1 MEEARVSRRMRQQ
14 HGLISRK
21 QALAVGMT
29 DSQIKERLRNR
40 RWAPAARGVYRHA
53 VWPVTPLSRLL
64 AGCLAGDALASHRSA
79 AALHGIEGYELDRVE
94 LVVASGRNPALKGAL
109 VHRTT
114 QMELARPVVRNG
126 VPCTGVDRTV
136 LDLASVVS
144 RKQLDRTIDAVLR
157 DGLLRP
163 SDLYAVLVAHS
174 RRGRTGCGA
183 LRDALD
189 ERCGDDP
196 VPLSAWS
203 RMVADLLVD
212 AGLARPA
219 MEHQVNDVRGAFLA
233 QVDLAYP
240 SHRLAVEL
248 DSKRWHLNSVSF
260 ERDPR
265 RRNDLAVAGWTVL
278 TFTWNDYKERPQAL
292 CAAVARILDRPA
304 GPRAVR

>member
-64 AGCLAGDALASHRSA
+64 AACLACNGLASHRSA
-79 AALHGIEGYELDRVE
+79 AALHGIEGYELNRVE
-94 LVVASGRNPALKGAL
+94 LVVASARNPAIKGARL
-109 VHRTT
+109 HRST

-126 VPCTGVDRTV
+126 VPCTGLDRTV

-144 RKQLDRTIDAVLR
+144 REQLDRTIDAVLR

-163 SDLYAVLVAHS
+163 SDLHAVLVAHS

-183 LRDALD
+183 FRDALD

-219 MEHQVNDVRGAFLA
+219 MEHRVNDARGAFLA

-260 ERDPR
+260 EQDPR
-265 RRNDLAVAGWTVL
+265 RRNDLAAAGWTVL

-304 GPRAVR
+304 GPRAIR